1 MVDELIF
8 PFFSKFGKKSLYE
21 AVEIIVS
28 KFLSQINCSM
38 QPDILNA
45 MFEIKQELLIF
56 ELWDKNSRSL
66 VFHLQRGIMQY
77 VMTIHK
83 SKG

>member
-38 QPDILNA
+38 QPDIVLNA

-56 ELWDKNSRSL
+56 ELWDKNPRSL
-66 VFHLQRGIMQY
+66 VSISRGE
-77 VMTIHK
+77 
-83 SKG
+83 